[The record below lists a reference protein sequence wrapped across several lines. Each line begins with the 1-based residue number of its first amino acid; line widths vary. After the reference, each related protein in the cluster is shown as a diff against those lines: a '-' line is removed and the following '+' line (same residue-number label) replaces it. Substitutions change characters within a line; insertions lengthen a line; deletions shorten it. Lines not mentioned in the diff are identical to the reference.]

1 MAEFAR
7 HPSRIFAIRRSS
19 GVYVA
24 FGAGGHAGAFY
35 ARQPLKFARTR
46 ELPVATFVRLPNM
59 EDYAAGPV
67 TEKLCTYR
75 ELFDGSLTLVDLAR
89 MNEWLEVKAENE
101 SRALA
106 AAKAKKE

>member
-1 MAEFAR
+1 
-7 HPSRIFAIRRSS
+7 
-19 GVYVA
+19 
-24 FGAGGHAGAFY
+24 
-35 ARQPLKFARTR
+35 
-46 ELPVATFVRLPNM
+46 M